1 MPNSVLSCMLS
12 VVTLSDQG
20 NADAEMGGTVASFEV
35 LGLLTYIAR
44 SVYSAI
50 CMSCFCEGSFMP
62 EKGSYSQSS

>member
-1 MPNSVLSCMLS
+1 MLS

-20 NADAEMGGTVASFEV
+20 NADAEMGGTVASFEA

-50 CMSCFCEGSFMP
+50 CMSCFCEISLQTFMP